1 MSVSGN
7 KSAPWGV
14 VVNSKAAHGRSKVP
28 LSEHEQHLLEQM
40 EQALSAEDPKFA
52 SQMEGSVVRARL
64 RRGLAI
70 GAGGVI
76 VGLGLVVLGVA
87 AESIWWGAIGFALMV
102 GGVAYAITPPKVPKA
117 TLGAV
122 TDDGS
127 VRTPE
132 PAGRL
137 GKAGRNK
144 GSKATK
150 QTFLRRLEERW
161 DRRRDDG
168 Q

>member
-1 MSVSGN
+1 
-7 KSAPWGV
+7 
-14 VVNSKAAHGRSKVP
+14 VP

-40 EQALSAEDPKFA
+40 EQALYAEDPKFA
-52 SQMEGSVVRARL
+52 SQMQGSAARARL

-76 VGLGLVVLGVA
+76 AGLGLVVLGVA

-102 GGVAYAITPPKVPKA
+102 GGVAYAITPPKVPKVK
-117 TLGAV
+117 LGAV

-127 VRTPE
+127 VRTHE
-132 PAGRL
+132 PAGGLGRL
-137 GKAGRNK
+137 RK
-144 GSKATK
+144 SKKTNTNK
-150 QTFLRRLEERW
+150 QTFMRRFEGRW
-161 DRRRDDG
+161 DRRRDNG

>member
-1 MSVSGN
+1 
-7 KSAPWGV
+7 
-14 VVNSKAAHGRSKVP
+14 VP

-40 EQALSAEDPKFA
+40 EQALYAEDPKFA
-52 SQMEGSVVRARL
+52 SQMQGSAARARL

-70 GAGGVI
+70 GAVGVI
-76 VGLGLVVLGVA
+76 AGLGLVVLGVA

-102 GGVAYAITPPKVPKA
+102 GGVAYAISPPKVPKV
-117 TLGAV
+117 TLGEV
-122 TDDGS
+122 TEDGS
-127 VRTPE
+127 VRPHQ

-137 GKAGRNK
+137 GKLGKGKKSNPNK
-144 GSKATK
+144 QK
-150 QTFLRRLEERW
+150 FLRRLEDRW